1 MFMRVGQ
8 GGGDLRGVAERLVD
22 RQRAIFQPVGDGVAF
37 EQFHH
42 QVVGADVVKRAD
54 VGMIQRRNRTGL
66 ALEAGAEPLVG
77 ELDGDGPAEAR
88 VDGAKDF
95 AHATLAEFAFHL
107 VGSQASAG
115 VQHGHRRIAGQ
126 LGGAVE
132 DHAIVLAREERFD
145 FAAQFG
151 IGLRE
156 QSGALA
162 GGGFPRRNDTAPRFA
177 GDDPVS

>member
-1 MFMRVGQ
+1 MPLFMRVGQ
-8 GGGDLRGVAERLVD
+8 GGGDLRGVAECLVD
-22 RQRAIFQPVGDGVAF
+22 RQRAIFQPGGDGVAL

-42 QVVGADVVKRAD
+42 QVVRADVVKRAD

-66 ALEAGAEPLVG
+66 ALEAVAEPLVG

-95 AHATLAEFAFHL
+95 AHAALAEFAFDP
-107 VGSQASAG
+107 VGSEASAG
-115 VQHGHRRIAGQ
+115 VQHGHRRIVRAIGV
-126 LGGAVE
+126 GAVE
-132 DHAIVLAREERFD
+132 NQAIVLAREQRLD

-156 QSGALA
+156 QSGALV
-162 GGGFPRRNDTAPRFA
+162 GGGFPSRMI
-177 GDDPVS
+177 